1 MNFLNKILNRIEIT
15 PTITEFIEPT
25 KTIQGKPIGEEKDE
39 NGDIKPIRVFKYASD
54 IHLEMRDCLEDMDNL
69 KGIYQFEKK
78 PNHRYFLAL
87 VGDIGSPIIREN
99 LLLEFLKLCSN
110 QYERVFY
117 VAGNHEYYNR
127 NDVTIPDIVFKMREL
142 IGVNKLSNV
151 HFLDNE
157 VYQLDEFKIIGST
170 LWSYVDDLHEPYV
183 SRCLN
188 DYRVISVPLEQMCG
202 DDGLDSTPRKLEV
215 KDTNRFHKNSVN
227 FIKYHIGI
235 RDKYGPAADQNTGI
249 PQPPCIVLTHHAP
262 QFNDHKN
269 QTFTSHPKYLKSDKI
284 GQAFSTDLSNFIAPP
299 ITVWIFGHTHFN
311 TEYSYNG
318 VKILANQH
326 GYEFGEDID
335 ECKFNSNRYFVF

>member
-39 NGDIKPIRVFKYASD
+39 NGNIKPIRVFKYASD
-54 IHLEMRDCLEDMDNL
+54 IHLEMRDCLKDMDNL
-69 KGIYQFEKK
+69 KGIYEFEKK

-127 NDVTIPDIVFKMREL
+127 NNVTIPDIIFKMREL
-142 IGVNKLSNV
+142 IDVNKLSNV
-151 HFLDNE
+151 HFLDNK

-188 DYRVISVPLEQMCG
+188 DYRAISVPLEQMCG
-202 DDGLDSTPRKLEV
+202 GDGLDSTPRKLEV
-215 KDTNRFHKNSVN
+215 NDTNRFHKNSVN

-326 GYEFGEDID
+326 GYEFGEDIE